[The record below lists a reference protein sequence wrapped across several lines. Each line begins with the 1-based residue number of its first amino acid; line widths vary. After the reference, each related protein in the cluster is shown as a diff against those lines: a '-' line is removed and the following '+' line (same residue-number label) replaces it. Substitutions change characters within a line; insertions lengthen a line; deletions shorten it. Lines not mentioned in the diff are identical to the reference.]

1 MKMFPAATR
10 PRVRNSSRVYSPRMN
25 FGFGPLARWVSVAF
39 MSFALSIAAQ
49 TSSPC
54 SPSPCL
60 YQNSSAPISARV
72 NDLIGRMTFDEKIS
86 QMVNRAAA
94 VPRLGI
100 PEYDWWNEGLH
111 GVARDGY
118 ATNFPQSIGLA
129 ATWDTPLI
137 GQIADVIST
146 EARAKYKA
154 AQEGGDRRRHTG
166 LTFWS
171 PNINIFR
178 DPRWGRGMETY
189 GEDPYLTS
197 RMAIEFVRGLQG
209 DDPNYLKAVSTPKH
223 FAVHNGP
230 EPLRHTFNVDVSNH
244 DLEDT
249 YLPAFRAAIVEGHA
263 DSVMC
268 AYSAVDGTPDCASTM
283 LLDDHLRDGWKF
295 NGYVVSDC
303 DAVADIARGH
313 HFAADN
319 AHAAADALKAGD
331 DLNCGRAYNSLGEA
345 LKEGLVS
352 EADIDRA
359 LTRLFTARFRLGMF
373 DTDGKD
379 PYADIP
385 VSENNTPAHRQL
397 ALTAARESIVLLK
410 NDGTLPLH
418 GPIHTIAVVG
428 PNAEIL
434 ESIEGNYNGTAP
446 NPALPLEGIEK
457 QFGGQAKVVYAL
469 GSIFVEGAG
478 APIPATALRPDASSL
493 QSGLKGEY
501 FDHPNFNGEPR
512 IVRIDRSI
520 DFDWNRVSPG
530 PGIPATAFAVRWSG
544 ELMPPAPG
552 DYILNATGPK
562 VRAQIYLD
570 GKLIASGSEPARLHF
585 TDATPHAIR
594 VEYIHQSEDKDFE
607 LDWQPPEEALRE
619 EAVKVAREA
628 DVVVAFMGLS
638 PDLEG
643 EEMHVKASGFDGG
656 DRTRIELPVV
666 QDKLVDAL
674 LGTGKPVVVVLMSG
688 SAIALGAIA
697 QRVNAILEAWYP
709 GEEGGDAIAETL
721 AGQNNPAGRLP
732 VTFYRSTGDLP
743 PFTDYSMTDRTYRYY
758 MGPVLYPFGYGLSYS
773 QFSIRNLR
781 LSSRSIQAGDI
792 LKATVAVT
800 NSSGRAGSE
809 VVELYLTPPALP
821 GAPHV
826 SLEGLQRV
834 QLSSGETKWITFD
847 LHPRDMSIVSPAG
860 KRAVDPGLY
869 RLWAGEGQPGFSHEG
884 SAVRF
889 RISGAMDLPN

>member
-1 MKMFPAATR
+1 MNRFPVAMRPHAQSGGRSNGPKRCFGLGPLCRLLSAATI
-10 PRVRNSSRVYSPRMN
+10 
-25 FGFGPLARWVSVAF
+25 SVA
-39 MSFALSIAAQ
+39 LSVAAQ
-49 TSSPC
+49 SSSPC

-60 YQNSSAPISARV
+60 YQNSSAPIGARV
-72 NDLIGRMTFDEKIS
+72 HDLIGRMTLDEKIS

-100 PEYDWWNEGLH
+100 PDYDWWNEGLH

-129 ATWDTPLI
+129 ATWDTPLM

-146 EARAKYKA
+146 EARAKFKA
-154 AQEGGDRRRHTG
+154 AQQDGDRRRHTG

-197 RMAIEFVRGLQG
+197 RMAVEFVRGLQG
-209 DDPNYLKAVSTPKH
+209 DNPDYLKVVSTPKH

-230 EPLRHTFNVDVSNH
+230 EPLRHAFNVDVSDH

-249 YLPAFRAAIVEGHA
+249 YLPAFRATVVEAHA
-263 DSVMC
+263 DSIMC
-268 AYSAVDGTPDCASTM
+268 AYSAMDGTPDCASTM
-283 LLDDHLRDGWKF
+283 LLQNHLRDDWKF
-295 NGYVVSDC
+295 DGYVVSDC

-313 HFAADN
+313 HFARDN

-345 LKEGLVS
+345 LNEGLVS

-373 DTDGKD
+373 DADGKS

-385 VSENNTPAHRQL
+385 ASENNTPAHRQL
-397 ALTAARESIVLLK
+397 ALQAARESIVLLK
-410 NDGTLPLH
+410 NDGTLPLR
-418 GPIHTIAVVG
+418 GSIHTIAVVG
-428 PNAEIL
+428 PDAEML
-434 ESIEGNYNGTAP
+434 ESIEGNYNATAP
-446 NPALPLEGIEK
+446 DPVLPLEGIEK
-457 QFGGQAKVVYAL
+457 QFGERTRIEYAQ

-478 APIPATALRPDASSL
+478 APIPSTALRPDASSR

-501 FDHPNFNGEPR
+501 FDHPDFNGEPR
-512 IVRIDRSI
+512 LNRVDRSI

-530 PGIPATAFAVRWSG
+530 QGIPASVFAVRWSG
-544 ELMPPAPG
+544 ELVPPAPG
-552 DYILNATGPK
+552 DYTLNATGPK
-562 VRAQIYLD
+562 GRAKIYLD
-570 GKLIASGSEPARLHF
+570 GKLIASGNESAVLHF
-585 TDATPHAIR
+585 ADTMAHAIR
-594 VEYIHQSEDKDFE
+594 VEYIHQSEDRDFE
-607 LDWQPPEEALRE
+607 LDWQPPEEALRDN
-619 EAVKVAREA
+619 AVKVAREA
-628 DVVVAFMGLS
+628 DVVIAFVGLS

-643 EEMHVKASGFDGG
+643 EEMHVKATGFDGG
-656 DRTRIELPVV
+656 DRTRIELPEV

-674 LGTGKPVVVVLMSG
+674 LGTGKPLVIVLMSG
-688 SAIALGAIA
+688 SAVALSATA
-697 QRVNAILEAWYP
+697 QRAKAILEAWYP

-732 VTFYRSTGDLP
+732 VTFYRSTDDLP
-743 PFTDYSMTDRTYRYY
+743 PFTDYSMANRTYRYY
-758 MGPVLYPFGYGLSYS
+758 TGPVLYPFGYGLSYS
-773 QFSIRNLR
+773 HFSIRNLR
-781 LSSRSIQAGDI
+781 LSAKSIHAGDT
-792 LKATVAVT
+792 LKANVVVT
-800 NSSGRAGSE
+800 NISGRAGSE
-809 VVELYLTPPALP
+809 VVELYLAPPALP
-821 GAPHV
+821 GAPHL

-834 QLSSGETKWITFD
+834 QLDPGETRGISFD

-860 KRAVDPGLY
+860 KRIINSGQY
-869 RLWAGEGQPGFSHEG
+869 RIWVGEGQPGFSHQG
-884 SAVRF
+884 SAAEF
-889 RISGAMDLPN
+889 RISGALDLQK